1 MLDARYPDL
10 FLPAADEQPP
20 STLDAS
26 TITSIVLA
34 HATSFSEV
42 VSRLT
47 SIKDLVIPPASASAE
62 LAVLRPRLDQVES
75 TQAAQVRE
83 VSELRARSARLLE
96 RWLEVGVVGQ
106 GEVWA
111 EWEDRV
117 RAVERRVRRMEVAR
131 EKEVA

>member
-10 FLPAADEQPP
+10 FLPAAVEQPP

-34 HATSFSEV
+34 HATSFSET
-42 VSRLT
+42 VSRLM

-62 LAVLRPRLDQVES
+62 LAALRPRLDQVES

-106 GEVWA
+106 GEVWV